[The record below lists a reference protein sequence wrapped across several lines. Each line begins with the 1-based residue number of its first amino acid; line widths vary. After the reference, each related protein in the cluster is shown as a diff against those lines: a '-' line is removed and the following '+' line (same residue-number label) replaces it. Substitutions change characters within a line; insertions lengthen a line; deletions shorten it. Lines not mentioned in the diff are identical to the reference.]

1 MTCAPREVPEPG
13 TVPGGNLCRDG
24 PLPRLTALA
33 LPRPGLRDERRAL
46 KDDAQRYLADT
57 RHDSK
62 TEREALLLLTCG
74 YPTRREGRRYQFTLV
89 LFRCGGDGLP

>member
-24 PLPRLTALA
+24 PLLRLTALA
-33 LPRPGLRDERRAL
+33 LPRPGRPDERYAL
-46 KDDAQRYLADT
+46 EYGAQRNLAAI

-62 TEREALLLLTCG
+62 TEREALLLLACG
-74 YPTRREGRRYQFTLV
+74 VPNTKRG
-89 LFRCGGDGLP
+89 

>member
-1 MTCAPREVPEPG
+1 MPEPG

-46 KDDAQRYLADT
+46 EDDAQRNLAAIRHDSKT
-57 RHDSK
+57 ERDAIRHDSK
-62 TEREALLLLTCG
+62 TEREALLLLAYGVPNTKRG
-74 YPTRREGRRYQFTLV
+74 
-89 LFRCGGDGLP
+89 